1 LHGGQLGRFWISHR
15 DPDKAT
21 RPTDIKMN
29 LIDGDVSELLTVL
42 VSGAI
47 DQQPINPSIQM

>member
-1 LHGGQLGRFWISHR
+1 
-15 DPDKAT
+15 
-21 RPTDIKMN
+21 MN